1 MKTVLLLLSVMLA
14 VPVAQA
20 QVLERHVIASGG
32 SGFSGT
38 LQVDWTIGETVVQTA
53 SAAGVLYQQGY
64 QQAATQSG
72 SGLSS
77 LSDFGILLFPNPS
90 NGAVFLQWEGMKES
104 CTVQVFNMLGVSVHQ
119 QEWLPGLPCAMDL
132 KSLPPATYQVEVR
145 GKLLR
150 VQGKIV
156 RL

>member
-1 MKTVLLLLSVMLA
+1 MKTVLLLCAAMLA
-14 VPVAQA
+14 IPVAKA

-53 SAAGVLYQQGY
+53 TAAGVLYQQGY
-64 QQAATQSG
+64 QQPVTQSG

-77 LSDFGILLFPNPS
+77 LSDLGIMLFPNPS
-90 NGAVFLQWEGMKES
+90 NSTVFLQWEGMKES
-104 CTVQVFNMLGVSVHQ
+104 YTVLVYNMLGVAVHQ
-119 QEWLPGLPCAMDL
+119 QEWLPGRPCAMDL
-132 KSLPPATYQVEVR
+132 KSLPPGTYQVEVL